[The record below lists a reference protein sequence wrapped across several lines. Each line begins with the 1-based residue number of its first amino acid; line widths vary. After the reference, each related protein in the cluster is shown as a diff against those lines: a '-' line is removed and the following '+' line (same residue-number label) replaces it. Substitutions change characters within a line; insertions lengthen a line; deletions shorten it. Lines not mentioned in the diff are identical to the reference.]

1 MERSIL
7 HTPKT
12 RNFQLNLFWK
22 NTVYMYR
29 NIERTWNRKTIF
41 TVAST
46 YVDIK
51 KKSYTNTKIPTPINL
66 FILVLVIHVQQSYI
80 ISCLTMHYKR
90 SKNELWFRNIF
101 LPSKGV
107 QILTKLKIMT
117 KVNAI
122 K

>member
-1 MERSIL
+1 
-7 HTPKT
+7 
-12 RNFQLNLFWK
+12 
-22 NTVYMYR
+22 MYR

-80 ISCLTMHYKR
+80 ISCLTMQLQK
-90 SKNELWFRNIF
+90 E
-101 LPSKGV
+101 
-107 QILTKLKIMT
+107 
-117 KVNAI
+117 
-122 K
+122 

>member
-1 MERSIL
+1 M
-7 HTPKT
+7 
-12 RNFQLNLFWK
+12 
-22 NTVYMYR
+22 YMYR
-29 NIERTWNRKTIF
+29 NIERTWSRKAIF

-51 KKSYTNTKIPTPINL
+51 KKNSYTNTKIPTPINL

>member
-80 ISCLTMHYKR
+80 ISCLTMQLQK
-90 SKNELWFRNIF
+90 E
-101 LPSKGV
+101 
-107 QILTKLKIMT
+107 
-117 KVNAI
+117 
-122 K
+122 

>member
-22 NTVYMYR
+22 NAVYMYR
-29 NIERTWNRKTIF
+29 NIERTWSRKAIF

-51 KKSYTNTKIPTPINL
+51 KKNSYTNTKIPTPINL

-80 ISCLTMHYKR
+80 ISCLTMQLQK
-90 SKNELWFRNIF
+90 E
-101 LPSKGV
+101 
-107 QILTKLKIMT
+107 
-117 KVNAI
+117 
-122 K
+122 